1 MVFMILG
8 IICTLAGV
16 IVLVKYVTLIHK
28 TNNKVI
34 SLFGM
39 IKAVDI
45 RGLLVKCEEFAEK
58 YMENSLKQRE
68 KEKQM
73 SYGGPSL
80 VGSQPAPPP
89 PEKPKNTEE
98 DQSYMLVNGNNP
110 TDNQGDNKLDVSVME
125 DKNNKTNTSIMTK
138 ESYNNTTLVNTLKN
152 KDPTNASK
160 IKPPQVTLLP
170 PPLKSALAT
179 QNKSTKAEEGKKNEL
194 AKAQRKE
201 EEDALKAA
209 KPDENAS
216 QANRDEIR
224 QRRLMNTVD
233 NNTKLILIQFSIFI
247 FMFWA
252 YFIADYAFIT
262 VFLGQV
268 RNCYSHLEL
277 IAERPS
283 IVKYRIVFTYE
294 NIATSKKQ
302 IQLKNIFNPS
312 EGKVDVWEDYRDQ
325 MYNNEINIFNS
336 LKISYPTQFDEYSN
350 DFHTLNYGDV
360 CSDYFRIFEPT
371 RYSGIFFSFFFKFK
385 KLLKIDD

>member
-45 RGLLVKCEEFAEK
+45 RNLLVKCDEFAEK
-58 YMENSLKQRE
+58 FMENSLKQRE

-80 VGSQPAPPP
+80 VGSKPALPP

-110 TDNQGDNKLDVSVME
+110 TDNQGDNKLDVSVIE
-125 DKNNKTNTSIMTK
+125 DKNNKSNTSIMTK
-138 ESYNNTTLVNTLKN
+138 ESYNNTTLVNNLKS

-170 PPLKSALAT
+170 PAIKSGLVT
-179 QNKSTKAEEGKKNEL
+179 QNKSTKVEEAKKNDL

-209 KPDENAS
+209 KPDESAS

-233 NNTKLILIQFSIFI
+233 NNTKMILIQFSIFI

-262 VFLGQV
+262 AFLGQV

-302 IQLKNIFNPS
+302 IQLKDIFNPS
-312 EGKVDVWEDYRDQ
+312 AGKVDIWEDYRDQ

-336 LKISYPTQFDEYSN
+336 LKISYPSQFDEYSN

-360 CSDYFRIFEPT
+360 CLNYFQTFDPT
-371 RYSGIFFSFFFKFK
+371 RYSGIFFFFFQ
-385 KLLKIDD
+385 I